1 MTELREKLAHQ
12 LYLGWVFEHGFPNG
26 LPTWEELPEDS
37 AKRLAADPICKL
49 TWRGIADF
57 AGALIQK
64 EQGWRDIESAPRDG
78 TDILVFCE
86 DSGEQFVGFNNPAE
100 GSDRED
106 VFFTALLKSGK
117 RVGCIPS
124 HWQPLPTPPQGE
136 DG

>member
-1 MTELREKLAHQ
+1 MSDLRERLERILSYARDC
-12 LYLGWVFEHGFPNG
+12 EE
-26 LPTWEELPEDS
+26 WEY
-37 AKRLAADPICKL
+37 ADTLEYIEEEATCAL
-49 TWRGIADF
+49 
-57 AGALIQK
+57 ALIQK

-106 VFFTALLKSGK
+106 VFFTALLKGGK

-124 HWQPLPTPPQGE
+124 HWMPLPTPPQGE

>member
-1 MTELREKLAHQ
+1 MTELREKLIA
-12 LYLGWVFEHGFPNG
+12 LIDEHVIPVSMSDCW
-26 LPTWEELPEDS
+26 LEDQEE
-37 AKRLAADPICKL
+37 AADAIL
-49 TWRGIADF
+49 
-57 AGALIQK
+57 ALIQK
-64 EQGWRDIESAPRDG
+64 EQRWQPIESAPRDG